1 MKLDM
6 KRKPQKVHVCLCSF
20 VSIRRWPKAFCVRS
34 TICLLSLIFPS
45 PPLYSEFVEVAP
57 QIKIYYESS
66 GEGDPLLFIPGWT
79 MTSSIWKEQVTAFS
93 KTHRVLVMDPRSQG
107 NSSKALA
114 GNSLQQQAKDLRKLI
129 ESLNLDNVTVVGWSM
144 AVAVL
149 LEYVNLYGN
158 DHLKALVLVDG
169 YPCLLKKEDWPYGM
183 TPEESHKFLMD
194 FENQRLAQTRLFVD
208 QMFKTDRSDTEL
220 EWIEKE
226 ALRPPTTVSTVLGYD
241 YFLFDRRPYL
251 PKISV
256 PTLLLM
262 TSESKEV
269 GEFMKTKIAGSQLT
283 VFEGL
288 GPALFLEDPKKF
300 NERLAAFLKS
310 LQ

>member
-1 MKLDM
+1 M
-6 KRKPQKVHVCLCSF
+6 KRKPRRIHVHSCSF
-20 VSIRRWPKAFCVRS
+20 LSVGCVSRVFCLKY
-34 TICLLSLIFPS
+34 TICLLSLVFLSS
-45 PPLYSEFVEVAP
+45 PAHSELIEVAP
-57 QIKIYYESS
+57 QIKIFYESS

-79 MTSSIWKEQVTAFS
+79 MTSGIWKEQVTAFS

-129 ESLNLDNVTVVGWSM
+129 ETLNLDGVTVVGWSM

-183 TPEESHKFLMD
+183 TPEESHKFLME
-194 FENQRLAQTRLFVD
+194 FENQRTAQTRAFVD

-226 ALRPPTTVSTVLGYD
+226 ALRTPTTVSTVLGFD

-251 PKISV
+251 SKISV
-256 PTLLLM
+256 PTLLFM
-262 TSESKEV
+262 TTEGKDV
-269 GEFMKTKIAGSQLT
+269 GEFMKTKISGAQL
-283 VFEGL
+283 VIFEGA
-288 GPALFLEDPKKF
+288 GHALFLEDPKKF
-300 NERLAAFLKS
+300 NERLAAFLRS